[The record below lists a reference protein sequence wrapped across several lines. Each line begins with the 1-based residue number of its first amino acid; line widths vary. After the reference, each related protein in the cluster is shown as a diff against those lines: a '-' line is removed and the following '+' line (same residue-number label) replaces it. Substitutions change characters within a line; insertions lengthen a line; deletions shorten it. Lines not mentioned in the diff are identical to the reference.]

1 LIDYDINITIEKVA
15 SAGSNIVLHAV
26 VTESEIE
33 ENWLG
38 QTHLNFVERLMAP
51 NQY

>member
-1 LIDYDINITIEKVA
+1 MIDYDINITIEKVA